1 MRFGES
7 FCHATET
14 SLSADGPVFPR
25 PASDWFTAGPKYHVV
40 SFMCHI
46 KICPGTTTPATKTLS
61 ASTGITH
68 RPRTSVLRK
77 EEKFNHC
84 RLDTAKTSHTR
95 LLFEF
100 FSRTRPP
107 RPGWGLCLSEWHLP
121 VRLEHSVTQSCF
133 PRHTPIQ
140 TYISAPPRAGSSLFN
155 DPLI

>member
-77 EEKFNHC
+77 EEKFN
-84 RLDTAKTSHTR
+84 RRRPDTPKTSRAR

-100 FSRTRPP
+100 SRGPVRRGPAGV
-107 RPGWGLCLSEWHLP
+107 RVCLSGVSRHDW
-121 VRLEHSVTQSCF
+121 STQSLNLVSRE
-133 PRHTPIQ
+133 PRHTRIQ
-140 TYISAPPRAGSSLFN
+140 TYI
-155 DPLI
+155 